1 MRADVSLRARIT
13 FAIAALTFVICSLF
27 AAAVFFTVEAL
38 ETSLFSQYL
47 SEQADS
53 LIERHRS
60 GQPYALPARIGFY
73 HDATIPEALA
83 RLAPGYEEATLDG
96 RTLHVLTRADPHG
109 RFVITTEESDF
120 ERIEGRLYIALA
132 AGVAICL
139 LLSVWLGWITASRV
153 IAPVTALAD
162 AVQREDREGGLPS
175 LDAADEIGA
184 LARAFARR
192 TDELQGFLVRER
204 LFTGDVS
211 HELRTPLTVILGAAE
226 LIAAQSRDHPS
237 IASAAGRIQRAAG
250 DMGDKV
256 GAFLLLSRAPEA
268 IDAPRT
274 ALRPLVEREFDRC
287 RVLTAAKPVSCRLE
301 IREDVWVNS
310 RPELAAVAV
319 SNLLR
324 NACQYTKRGEVVV
337 CLESGRLIV
346 EDTGPGLP
354 EPVRARLF
362 EPSVRVRHE
371 HPEGS
376 GLGLGLAIVQRIAAH
391 LRWGFWFEL
400 RAEGGSR
407 FILNFSGALTKS

>member
-1 MRADVSLRARIT
+1 MRPDGSLRARIT
-13 FAIAALTFVICSLF
+13 FAIGALAFVICSLF
-27 AAAVFFTVEAL
+27 AAAVYFTVEAL
-38 ETSLFSQYL
+38 ETNLFTQYL
-47 SEQADS
+47 SEQAAS

-60 GQPYALPARIGFY
+60 GKSYTVPPRIGFY

-83 RLAPGYEEATLDG
+83 RLAPGYREVTLDE
-96 RTLHVLTRADPHG
+96 RNVHVLTRADEHG
-109 RFVITTEESDF
+109 RFVITIGESDF
-120 ERIEGRLYIALA
+120 ERIEGHLYIALGV
-132 AGVAICL
+132 GVAISL
-139 LLSVWLGWITASRV
+139 LLSIWLGWITASRV

-175 LDAADEIGA
+175 LDAPDEIGA

-226 LIAAQSRDHPS
+226 LIAAQSDDRPS
-237 IASAAGRIQRAAG
+237 VASAVERIQRAAD
-250 DMGDKV
+250 DMSDKV

-268 IDAPRT
+268 LDAPLT
-274 ALRPLVEREFDRC
+274 ALRPLIEREFDRC
-287 RVLTAAKPVSCRLE
+287 RVLVAAKPVSCRLD
-301 IREDVWVNS
+301 IREDVWVNA

-319 SNLLR
+319 GNLLR
-324 NACQYTKRGEVVV
+324 NACQYTKRGEVLV
-337 CLESGRLIV
+337 CLESSRLIV

-371 HPEGS
+371 QPEGS
-376 GLGLGLAIVQRIAAH
+376 GLGLAIVQRIAAH
-391 LRWGFWFEL
+391 LRWGFGFEM
-400 RAEGGSR
+400 RPEGGSR